1 MSVIN
6 QLHFV
11 FGIGVVAG
19 YIAASIGEDGVLIV
33 DAPSPSMAPLYK
45 DCIQALGGNDIDFVI
60 NTLWHFDHA
69 DGDKALGPED
79 TWSVA

>member
-1 MSVIN
+1 MSVTD
-6 QLHFV
+6 QLYV
-11 FGIGVVAG
+11 LFGIGEVAG
-19 YIAASIGEDGVLIV
+19 NIAASIGEDGLLIV
-33 DAPSPSMAPLYK
+33 DDPSPSMAPLYK
-45 DCIQALGGNDIDFVI
+45 DSIQALGGNDIDFVI